1 MSTSFFPGWKYGG
14 TDFFPIL
21 KNFIGVDL
29 QVVMISAV
37 QWSDLVRQLLFV
49 GTLTDGIT
57 NKNITEMSFWN
68 KNEKLWQEFQQ
79 IV

>member
-1 MSTSFFPGWKYGG
+1 MLYSGKKLNNKKKKRKTRVQ
-14 TDFFPIL
+14 
-21 KNFIGVDL
+21 FIYN
-29 QVVMISAV
+29 VMISAV